1 MTRRVLY
8 VNNPIVE
15 DNGTMSRQ
23 FQEWQTFVTK
33 LLPLTGSGSP
43 EGVVE
48 AEQYQHYYDTSAAA
62 GSIHY
67 IKMLADIGGDKSLGW
82 KLA

>member
-1 MTRRVLY
+1 MTRRVLF
-8 VNNPIVE
+8 VNQAIVE
-15 DNGTMSRQ
+15 GNGTMSRP
-23 FQEWQTFVTK
+23 FQEWQTLVTK
-33 LLPLTGSGSP
+33 LLPLTGAGSP
-43 EGVVE
+43 EGAVE
-48 AEQYQHYYDTSAAA
+48 AEQYQHYYDTTAAA

>member
-8 VNNPIVE
+8 VAQPIVE
-15 DNGTMSRQ
+15 PNGTMSAP
-23 FQEWQTFVTK
+23 FQEWTAVTT
-33 LLPLTGSGSP
+33 LLHPLTGSGSP
-43 EGVVE
+43 ETVVE
-48 AEQYQHYYDTSAAA
+48 GEQYQHYYDTTAAA

-67 IKMLADIGGDKSLGW
+67 IKMLADIGGDKTQGW

>member
-8 VNNPIVE
+8 VAQPIVE
-15 DNGTMSRQ
+15 TNGTMSRP
-23 FQEWQTFVTK
+23 FQDWAAAAT
-33 LLPLTGSGSP
+33 LLMPLTGAGSP
-43 EGVVE
+43 EASIE
-48 AEQYQHYYDTSAAA
+48 AAQYQHYYDTTAAA

-67 IKMLADIGGDKSLGW
+67 IKMLADIGGDKTQGW